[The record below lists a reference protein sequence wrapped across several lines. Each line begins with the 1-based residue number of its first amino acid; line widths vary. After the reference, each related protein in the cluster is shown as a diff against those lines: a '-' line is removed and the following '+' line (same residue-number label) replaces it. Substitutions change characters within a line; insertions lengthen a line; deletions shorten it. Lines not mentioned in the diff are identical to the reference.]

1 MGRDGHRAK
10 DSVEKASWT
19 DLSAV
24 HTANF
29 MLLED
34 QLRAVILAAP
44 SWQAKCFSDTSAAFF
59 NAVKKRHV

>member
-44 SWQAKCFSDTSAAFF
+44 SWQAKMFFRYFSCIF